1 MDKATAI
8 SLLLTIAKERSNVDI
23 FQDLNGINPDA
34 INAVNLSSPNLG
46 LWQIKFGKSS
56 VQLMSGCMQLM
67 PDNVTCLGYESL
79 VTHYSICP
87 SFTPKPYGSCKQ
99 AFAYEDVTNY
109 AVLWSELHASRVD
122 MVAIKKLGSNLG
134 ELHNLSHTASNSMVV
149 RDIVKK
155 FGNDNL
161 TANEAMVSLFVD
173 TISEQT
179 ASALADG
186 PLKEE
191 LLKVLKNGE
200 LSGRIEALRVK
211 LTHRKECLSH
221 AKLSTESIG
230 IHNGDVKLCS
240 GHSTTFLGPC
250 SYDLSTLLA
259 DYIYF
264 YHEHMLTEVD
274 NDRHRQVAYK
284 MVEACQATVDGYLSH
299 MTMSMGNRDEYVSSL
314 MSDAAGYCG
323 VHLIARAI
331 QLGRSAAGSAE
342 VRGKAVA
349 TIQSGIRL
357 LTAAPRI
364 HDVGHLVNIALMLT
378 L

>member
-1 MDKATAI
+1 MDKAAAI
-8 SLLLTIAKERSNVDI
+8 SLLLTIAKERPNVDI
-23 FQDLNGINPDA
+23 FQGLSGISPDA
-34 INAVNLSSPNLG
+34 IEAVNLSSPNLG
-46 LWQIKFGKSS
+46 LWQIKYGNSS
-56 VQLMSGCMQLM
+56 VQLLSGCVQLM

-87 SFTPKPYGSCKQ
+87 SFTPKPYGYSKQ
-99 AFAYEDVTNY
+99 AYAYEDVTDY
-109 AVLWSELHASRVD
+109 AVLWSELQASHVD
-122 MVAIKKLGSNLG
+122 MAAIKKLGCNLG
-134 ELHNLSHTASNSMVV
+134 ELHKLSHTASNSIAV

-161 TANEAMVSLFVD
+161 TANEAMVSLFVE

-179 ASALADG
+179 ASTLADG
-186 PLKEE
+186 PFRME

-200 LSGRIEALRVK
+200 LSGRIEALRVR

-221 AKLSTESIG
+221 AKLSTESIR
-230 IHNGDVKLCS
+230 IHGADVKLCF
-240 GHSTTFLGPC
+240 GHSATFLGPC

-264 YHEHMLTEVD
+264 YHEHMLTEAD

-284 MVEACQATVDGYLSH
+284 MVDACQATVDGYLSH
-299 MTMSMGNRDEYVSSL
+299 MTMSLGNRDEYVSSL

-331 QLGRSAAGSAE
+331 QRARSAAGSAE
-342 VRGKAVA
+342 VLGKAVA
-349 TIQSGIRL
+349 TIQSGVRL
-357 LTAAPRI
+357 LTASPRI